1 MYQSKQIEIDK
12 IFVPPRVRN
21 VDPKK
26 VQDYMASMQVHGL
39 IHPIVTDKELILADG
54 AHRLEAAKSLGWT
67 HIDIRF
73 KEAMPELERRE
84 IELVANLRRH
94 DFSWQE
100 SAKGVLALHESYCE
114 QDQSWTIAKTAE
126 RISFSD
132 TWTWRLCEVARQMDS
147 DSRVAQADSMVA
159 AYNIINRKRER
170 AMDKEMGLLEDHRP
184 EIEEVE
190 AEDSSALGKPLSE
203 ARVYDPPSIL
213 QADFLEWVQAYTGP
227 KFNFIHCDF
236 PYGIGINKSDQ
247 GRSQQWEGYNDDLPT
262 YWKLV
267 DGFIA
272 NLDRFCLPSAHI
284 IFWFSMNFYE
294 ETKAKFEAAG
304 LRVDPFPLIWHKS
317 DNIGILPD
325 ATRGPRRIYE
335 TAFAMS
341 RGDRK
346 ILSPTSNLYPAPGK
360 KVHHQSEK
368 SEAVLRFFFKMYIDE
383 HSEVFDPTCGAGSAL
398 RAAEHYKAKRVL
410 GLDISAENVEIA
422 TELLSNSRRLR
433 ALSGEH

>member
-1 MYQSKQIEIDK
+1 MYQSQSIELDK

-26 VQDYMASMQVHGL
+26 VQDYMDSMLIHGL
-39 IHPIVTDKELILADG
+39 IHPIVTDKDLNLADG
-54 AHRLEAAKSLGWT
+54 AHRLEAARALGWT

-100 SAKGVLALHESYCE
+100 SAKGVLSLHDSYCA
-114 QDQSWTIAKTAE
+114 QDPSWTIAKTAE

-132 TWTWRLCEVARQMDS
+132 MWTWRLCEVARQMDS
-147 DSRVAQADSMVA
+147 DTRVAQAESMSA

-170 AMDKEMGLLEDHRP
+170 AMDKEMGLLEDNHAEP
-184 EIEEVE
+184 EVIVE
-190 AEDSSALGKPLSE
+190 TPEGPTVEPLSE
-203 ARVYDPPSIL
+203 TRIFDPPSIY
-213 QADFLEWVQAYTGP
+213 QADFFEWVMAYKGP

-236 PYGIGINKSDQ
+236 PYGVGMDKSDQ
-247 GRSQQWEGYNDDLPT
+247 GRAQQWEGYKDDLPT

-267 DGFIA
+267 DGFITH
-272 NLDRFCLPSAHI
+272 LDRFCLPSAHI
-284 IFWFSMNFYE
+284 IFWFSMNYYE

-335 TAFAMS
+335 TALAMS

-346 ILSPTSNLYPAPGK
+346 ILSPTSNLYSAPGK
-360 KVHHQSEK
+360 KIHHQSEK
-368 SEAVLRFFFKMYIDE
+368 SESVLRFFFKMYIDE
-383 HSEVFDPTCGAGSAL
+383 HSEVLDPTCGAGSAL
-398 RAAEHYKAKRVL
+398 RAAEHFKAKRVL
-410 GLDISAENVEIA
+410 GLDISSENVQIA
-422 TELLSNSRRLR
+422 TELLTNSRRLR